1 MSGTLDEAGV
11 PRFCRGIKFRHD
23 AVRGAWVVLGP
34 ERAFLPDA
42 PAVEVLRLI
51 DGARSLG
58 GIIDDLAARFDAPRA
73 VIAEDVGVMLR
84 DLSDKG
90 AVTL

>member
-1 MSGTLDEAGV
+1 MSASFDEAGV

-23 AVRGAWVVLGP
+23 AVRGVWIVLGP
-34 ERAFLPDA
+34 ERAFLPDE

-58 GIIDDLAARFDAPRA
+58 GIIDDLAARFDAPRT
-73 VIAEDVGVMLR
+73 VIAADVGAMLR

-90 AVTL
+90 AITL